1 MTAKVEKTARDWCE
15 AWNSHEVDR
24 ILSYVTDDIVYE
36 GLAGA
41 RVMSGIAEMR
51 AYLNETFSAFPDF
64 EIDLKSLFA
73 SGRWAGSEWI
83 MSGTFKGELQFLG
96 LKPTGKSFSVRGASI
111 TELRGAKVRRNTD
124 YYDGAVFFRQ
134 IGITP

>member
-1 MTAKVEKTARDWCE
+1 MATRVENVARDWCE
-15 AWNSHEVDR
+15 AWNSHDVDR
-24 ILSYVTDDIVYE
+24 ILSRVTDDIVYE

-41 RVMSGIAEMR
+41 RVMTGTAEMK
-51 AYLNETFSAFPDF
+51 AYLDETFSAFPDF
-64 EIDLKSLFA
+64 RIDLKSLFA
-73 SGRWAGSEWI
+73 SGKWAGSEWV
-83 MSGTFKGELQFLG
+83 MSGTFKGELQSVG

-111 TELRGAKVRRNTD
+111 TELRGSRVRRNTD